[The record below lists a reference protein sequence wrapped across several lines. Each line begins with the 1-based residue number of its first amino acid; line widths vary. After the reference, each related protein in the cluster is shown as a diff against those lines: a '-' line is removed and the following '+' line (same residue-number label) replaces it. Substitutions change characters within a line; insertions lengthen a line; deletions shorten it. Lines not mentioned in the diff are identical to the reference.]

1 MLCTE
6 LISEEIPPLLPSDS
20 IMTALD
26 CMDHFKVSHL
36 PVIDKKKY
44 ICLIDET
51 TLLDH
56 ENQDDTLSAL
66 VNKSSRI
73 FIFGHQHVFE
83 LIKMMS
89 EFSLTLIPVV
99 NDKEE
104 YLGNVH
110 LRSLVNKLSELTAVM
125 NPGGILVLEMNQRD
139 YSATQIAN
147 IVESNDA
154 KILSM
159 HVSGKPDSTMLE
171 VTIKV
176 NRDDISGII
185 QTFNRYNY
193 SIKATYSYSSYN
205 DDLKNRLDAFLH
217 YLNI

>member
-1 MLCTE
+1 MLCHE
-6 LISEEIPPLLPSDS
+6 LISEEIPPLLPTDS

-44 ICLIDET
+44 LCIVDET

-56 ENQDDTLSAL
+56 ENPDDTLQSL
-66 VNKSSRI
+66 INKFSRI

-99 NDKEE
+99 NDREE

-110 LRSLVNKLSELTAVM
+110 MRSLIYKLSELTAVM
-125 NPGGILVLEMNQRD
+125 HPGGILVLELNQRD

-159 HVSGKPDSTMLE
+159 NVSSRPDSTMLE
-171 VTIKV
+171 VTLKV
-176 NRDDISGII
+176 NRDDLSGII
-185 QTFNRYNY
+185 QTFHRYNY
-193 SIKATYSYSSYN
+193 TIKATYNYSSY
-205 DDLKNRLDAFLH
+205 DEDLKKRLDAFLH